1 LTSHDSCNFSVSF
14 LKKICPEKD
23 HPETKKEKVG
33 IPEAADQLADV
44 GMARNC
50 GGWQL
55 DGGGI
60 MD

>member
-1 LTSHDSCNFSVSF
+1 MAALIESLDVDD
-14 LKKICPEKD
+14 LPG
-23 HPETKKEKVG
+23 P
-33 IPEAADQLADV
+33 ADQLAV

>member
-1 LTSHDSCNFSVSF
+1 MTCR
-14 LKKICPEKD
+14 
-23 HPETKKEKVG
+23 
-33 IPEAADQLADV
+33 PEAADQLAV
-44 GMARNC
+44 GMARNY